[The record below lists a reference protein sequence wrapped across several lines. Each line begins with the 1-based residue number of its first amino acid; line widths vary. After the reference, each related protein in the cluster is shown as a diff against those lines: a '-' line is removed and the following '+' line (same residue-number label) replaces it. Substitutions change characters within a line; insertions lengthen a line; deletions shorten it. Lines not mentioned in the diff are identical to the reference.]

1 MYPQFKVNVT
11 ESPPVSPSVVAA
23 IFITQNVN
31 VTSGT
36 LLHTR
41 SHTSF
46 MLCPFA
52 AFETVAQFV
61 EDCGENSPFTDHTG
75 GQFDARM
82 LTDVDPALPSIEP
95 IASPD

>member
-1 MYPQFKVNVT
+1 MT

-23 IFITQNVN
+23 IFITQKVN

-41 SHTSF
+41 SRTSF
-46 MLCPFA
+46 MLFPFA

-61 EDCGENSPFTDHTG
+61 EDYGENSPSTDHAG
-75 GQFDARM
+75 GHFDAQTSRVSAR
-82 LTDVDPALPSIEP
+82 LCVDRADCLSRQ
-95 IASPD
+95 SGGN